1 MPAAPAA
8 LSFTRFYYRSQ
19 TNDMRSTCP
28 RLYLVAAAVVAFGP
42 TAAAIADDQFSA
54 SATLES
60 QYRLRG
66 VALTNDEPD
75 ARIEVS
81 YDHSSG
87 AYVGISLI
95 GGKTVHDEFRGLGFV
110 GYLGFAQATASGI
123 SWDLG
128 ATISEI
134 NIYLRPLYSPP
145 RPAPYATQTPVYPG
159 SQPGTVSDVIHYRA
173 DYSEVYGGISWRDT
187 SVYLYA
193 SPDYL
198 GQDLRTVY
206 LDVTQ
211 SFRPIQH
218 LRLYAHAGVLTALD
232 GSALPGDDREHYDL
246 GAGAAYEFHR
256 GEVRVAWSG
265 ISPQVQYPAGYPQ
278 KHSVILVSVTGFF

>member
-1 MPAAPAA
+1 
-8 LSFTRFYYRSQ
+8 
-19 TNDMRSTCP
+19 MRSSSA
-28 RLYLVAAAVVAFGP
+28 RLYLIAAAVVAFGP
-42 TAAAIADDQFSA
+42 IAPAIADDQLSA

-87 AYVGISLI
+87 AYVGISLL
-95 GGKTVHDEFRGLGFV
+95 GGKTVQDEFRGLGFV
-110 GYLGFAQATASGI
+110 GYLGFAATTASGI

-128 ATISEI
+128 TTISEI
-134 NIYLRPLYSPP
+134 NIYLRPPLYSTP
-145 RPAPYATQTPVYPG
+145 RPTQYATQSPGYPA
-159 SQPGTVSDVIHYRA
+159 SQPANVLDAIHYRA
-173 DYSEVYGGISWRDT
+173 DYSEIYGGISWRDT

-198 GQDLRTVY
+198 GLSLRTVY
-206 LDVTQ
+206 LDVMQ
-211 SFRPIQH
+211 SFRPIRH
-218 LRLYAHAGVLTALD
+218 LRLYAHAGVLTPLD
-232 GSALPGDDREHYDL
+232 GSGQPGNDREHYDL

-256 GEVRVAWSG
+256 GEISVAWSG
-265 ISPQVQYPAGYPQ
+265 IAPQVQYPVGYPQ
-278 KHSVILVSVTGFF
+278 KRSVVIVSATGFF